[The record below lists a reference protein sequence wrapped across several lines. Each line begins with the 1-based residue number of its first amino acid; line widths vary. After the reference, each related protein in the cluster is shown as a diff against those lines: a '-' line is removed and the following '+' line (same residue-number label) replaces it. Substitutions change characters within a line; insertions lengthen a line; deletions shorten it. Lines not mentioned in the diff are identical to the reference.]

1 MRKLFRCSSVGE
13 ENRND
18 VEQNKPISTNVF
30 IIIILFSTLTVI
42 LIFEIRRSK
51 LINSKIFWDHTL
63 GVRSIFLFLSIEVKG
78 QANNSTRT
86 ISSIENPPQR
96 L

>member
-1 MRKLFRCSSVGE
+1 MMKNKI
-13 ENRND
+13 NRF
-18 VEQNKPISTNVF
+18 QRTLLL
-30 IIIILFSTLTVI
+30 LFSALTVI

-63 GVRSIFLFLSIEVKG
+63 GVRSIFYFISIEVKG

>member
-13 ENRND
+13 ENRNN

-30 IIIILFSTLTVI
+30 IIIILFSALTVI

-63 GVRSIFLFLSIEVKG
+63 GVRSIFSFFIYRS
-78 QANNSTRT
+78 
-86 ISSIENPPQR
+86 
-96 L
+96 

>member
-30 IIIILFSTLTVI
+30 IIIIILFSALTVI

-63 GVRSIFLFLSIEVKG
+63 GVRSIFSFFIYRS
-78 QANNSTRT
+78 
-86 ISSIENPPQR
+86 
-96 L
+96 